1 MNTLS
6 YTQTM
11 NILRVAKGFIMSF
24 ALVHSCIFHGI
35 LNCLLNSSS
44 QSFFYNTFLVT
55 KVFPHLSSFGL
66 HVQPHRPLL
75 GIECFIFEVFLATQ

>member
-44 QSFFYNTFLVT
+44 QSFFYNTFLVKNILIKYVAFFKT
-55 KVFPHLSSFGL
+55 KNIL
-66 HVQPHRPLL
+66 R
-75 GIECFIFEVFLATQ
+75 IFRAIDI